1 MKAVVAAAALLLL
14 AGTAFGQ
21 PAVREAGAVRWLSGG
36 ITDEERAELI
46 LLLPDHNVRI
56 VTAAAGSGAYLAD
69 VSLVVR
75 TAGGAPVIETRLD
88 GPWLL
93 ARLPPGR
100 YQLTLT
106 FGEVVQHRSLYVP
119 AVGRREA
126 YFYWPSVQVGGFVT
140 HLLLD
145 TVAPLH
151 FYWRNSVVCTARPKP
166 AASRGSR
173 PQWPRWA

>member
-1 MKAVVAAAALLLL
+1 MKAVVAIAASLLLGASAL
-14 AGTAFGQ
+14 GQ
-21 PAVREAGAVRWLSGG
+21 PVVREVGTVRWVSGG
-36 ITDEERAELI
+36 ITGEERAELI

-69 VSLVVR
+69 VSLLVR

-106 FGEVVQHRSLYVP
+106 FGEVVQHRSLDVP

-126 YFYWPSVQVGGFVT
+126 YFYWSGVQVGE
-140 HLLLD
+140 
-145 TVAPLH
+145 
-151 FYWRNSVVCTARPKP
+151 
-166 AASRGSR
+166 
-173 PQWPRWA
+173 